1 MRLNR
6 QHTTTM
12 DHTEHILSN
21 LETLRV
27 SELAAAR
34 DDTSARFKALA
45 YKKAID
51 SIKTLKTPIRT
62 ADDVKGLP
70 GIGEKIQAKIQ
81 TIIETGVLARVER
94 VRESTA
100 DMAALLRV
108 HGIGPVKA
116 RALMD
121 AGIHSIVALREAV
134 GRDPRILNVSQHLG
148 LKHYEDSLE
157 RIPREEMT
165 HHERRLLSVLGASR
179 LERGMLVGSYRR
191 GMSTSGDIDVLV
203 TYNPRLDVTEAE
215 DYFQDY
221 VSDLR
226 RTGYIVDTLVC
237 GSKKWMGYV
246 RHAPTGRVR
255 RLDMLLTAPTT
266 FPYAVLYFTGSDKFN
281 VAMRKYCLE
290 HNYSLNE
297 YGLQPLNGSAPP
309 PPMATEMDIFAFLG
323 LAYVTPDMRV
333 DERSLRR
340 L

>member
-1 MRLNR
+1 
-6 QHTTTM
+6 M

-51 SIKTLKTPIRT
+51 SIKSLKKSIRT

-81 TIIETGVLARVER
+81 TIIETGTLARVER

-121 AGIHSIVALREAV
+121 AGIHSIAALREAV
-134 GRDPRILNVSQHLG
+134 RRDPRVLNAAQHLG

-157 RIPREEMT
+157 RIPRAEMT
-165 HHERRLLSVLGASR
+165 QHERQLRSVLATSR
-179 LERGMLVGSYRR
+179 LEHDGMIVGSYRR
-191 GMSTSGDIDVLV
+191 GMSTSGDIDLLV

-221 VSDLR
+221 VADLR

-246 RHAPTGRVR
+246 RHAPTDRVR
-255 RLDMLLTAPTT
+255 RLDMLLTAPAT

-297 YGLQPLNGSAPP
+297 YGLQPLNGAVPP
-309 PPMATEMDIFAFLG
+309 PPMATEDDIFAFLG
-323 LAYVTPDMRV
+323 LAYVAPELRV

-340 L
+340 RGL